1 MISITEEGMSR
12 EMSVRDR
19 SKRIE
24 NVVTTVL
31 SRCSFLIRYG

>member
-19 SKRIE
+19 SRRIE
-24 NVVTTVL
+24 NVVTTV
-31 SRCSFLIRYG
+31 STKVLIRFLF

>member
-19 SKRIE
+19 SKRIR
-24 NVVTTVL
+24 NVVTTV
-31 SRCSFLIRYG
+31 

>member
-19 SKRIE
+19 SKRTR
-24 NVVTTVL
+24 NVITTV
-31 SRCSFLIRYG
+31 

>member
-19 SKRIE
+19 SKRIA
-24 NVVTTVL
+24 NVVPAVST
-31 SRCSFLIRYG
+31 

>member
-19 SKRIE
+19 SKRIR
-24 NVVTTVL
+24 NVITTV
-31 SRCSFLIRYG
+31 